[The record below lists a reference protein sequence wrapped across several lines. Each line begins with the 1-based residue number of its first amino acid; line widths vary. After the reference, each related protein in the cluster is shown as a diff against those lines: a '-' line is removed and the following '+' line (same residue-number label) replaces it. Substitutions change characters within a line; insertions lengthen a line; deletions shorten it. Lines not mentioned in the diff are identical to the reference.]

1 MHRKWLLSAMGFVV
15 LALSIPA
22 TAQIAPTAE
31 PASEADAAL
40 LNSDTLARSRAVDE
54 RNATARLASEAQLK
68 AFQDKQAAYLA
79 DLARSRAADE
89 AYRREKAAYE
99 ARRMAWE
106 AQVKAAAAPLGA
118 RTYAPKIVDAA
129 PTPASAPYLPRKG
142 DPTIPAEVAAV
153 LPRLATVQLPAPNK
167 FVQLDTRYFLCGE
180 ELRLGFRLRDGYPEE
195 EVQFA
200 GEFTLTRGA
209 VTTFKALA
217 RRQDEPLS
225 CRGQTVRVGSKAEF
239 EKHLLQH
246 TFPNGDEVWSA
257 VEMWQHLME
266 TLSYVTFPAPWPL
279 SYAGREAQV
288 SRDEARR
295 LAERV
300 ALLAADRARRA
311 QPPAARPLATEDG
324 DGLDRLAQSLA
335 ALGSGA
341 SDPRSEADAAPRT
354 QMVAAARAK
363 LAELTQAVDMAPPP
377 APRGFN
383 DGVYAI
389 DGGGYSISVV
399 GEGERL
405 VVVEPNKRSEYVRQP
420 DGTYHFFN
428 PNTGATFGL
437 RVVDATMIEAFQPL
451 RPERAPTSLSRVG
464 GPGPPAV
471 GPDRAVAEKYAALSK
486 TDPDDAQTWTACAA
500 AAMKR
505 SVATRDEADA
515 YGEQVAEMLKT
526 ILVDPTRSPC
536 EDALPSSLW

>member
-1 MHRKWLLSAMGFVV
+1 MHRKWLFSAMGFVL

-22 TAQIAPTAE
+22 AAQIAPAGE

-54 RNATARLASEAQLK
+54 RNATARTANEAELK

-79 DLARSRAADE
+79 DVARSRAADE
-89 AYRREKAAYE
+89 AYRREKAVYE
-99 ARRMAWE
+99 ARRAAWE
-106 AQVKAAAAPLGA
+106 AQVRGAAAPLGS
-118 RTYAPKIVDAA
+118 RTYVPKVVDA
-129 PTPASAPYLPRKG
+129 TPVATAAAYVPRKS
-142 DPTIPAEVAAV
+142 DPTLPAEVAAV
-153 LPRLATVQLPAPNK
+153 LPRLATVLLPAPNT

-180 ELRLGFRLRDGYPEE
+180 ELRLGFRLRDGYPED

-209 VTTFKALA
+209 ITTFKAMA
-217 RRQDEPLS
+217 RRQAEPLS
-225 CRGQTVRVGSKAEF
+225 CRGQTVKVGSKAEF

-257 VEMWQHLME
+257 VDMWQHLME
-266 TLSYVTFPAPWPL
+266 TLSYVTFPAPWPQN
-279 SYAGREAQV
+279 YAGRDAEV

-300 ALLAADRARRA
+300 ALLAADRAGRPA
-311 QPPAARPLATEDG
+311 PPAAQAPVTKDD
-324 DGLDRLAQSLA
+324 DGLDRLAQSIA
-335 ALGSGA
+335 ALGGA
-341 SDPRSEADAAPRT
+341 SADPPSEDAAPRT
-354 QMVAAARAK
+354 QMVAAARAR
-363 LAELTQAVDMAPPP
+363 LAELTQAVDMAASP

-389 DGGGYSISVV
+389 DGGGYSISVA
-399 GEGERL
+399 GEGDSL
-405 VVVEPNKRSEYVRQP
+405 VVVEPNKRSQYVRQP

-428 PNTGATFGL
+428 PNTGTTFGL
-437 RVVDATMIEAFQPL
+437 RVVSATMIEAFQPL
-451 RPERAPTSLSRVG
+451 RPDRAPTSLSRVG

-471 GPDRAVAEKYAALSK
+471 GPDRAIAEKYAALSK

-505 SVATRDEADA
+505 SVATRAEADA
-515 YGEQVAEMLKT
+515 YGGKVAEMLKT
-526 ILVDPTRSPC
+526 ILVDPNRSPC